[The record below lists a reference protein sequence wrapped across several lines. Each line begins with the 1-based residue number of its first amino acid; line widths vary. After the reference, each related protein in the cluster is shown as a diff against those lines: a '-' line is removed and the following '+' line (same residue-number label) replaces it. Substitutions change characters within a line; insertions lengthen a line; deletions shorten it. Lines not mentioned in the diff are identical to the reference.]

1 MDTLPEIQASTQ
13 SEFAVIGPERKVKTN
28 TICGA
33 WCFILG
39 LASPDGGSP
48 SCSLLPGHKGDHTM
62 TVQSFV
68 EPKATF
74 IISWSLDNG

>member
-1 MDTLPEIQASTQ
+1 MDTPPEVQTSTQ
-13 SEFAVIGPERKVKTN
+13 NKLTATAPKPKVTTV

-39 LASPDGGSP
+39 LANPDGGSP
-48 SCSLLPGHKGDHTM
+48 SCSLLPDHKGDHTM